1 MNGFLSDL
9 YRQKWSQFGWKLHS
23 VRLLFDLIA
32 FGITTA
38 LAFGL
43 KQEPSALPLTLAL
56 TLTPLTLTLTPAPTP
71 TLIPTLIPTPAP
83 TPPPTPAPTPT
94 PTLSLSLT

>member
-43 KQEPSALPLTLAL
+43 KQDA
-56 TLTPLTLTLTPAPTP
+56 
-71 TLIPTLIPTPAP
+71 LIPTPNP
-83 TPPPTPAPTPT
+83 DPDPNPPDPDPNPSPNPNPNPNPNQAGASPQPGH
-94 PTLSLSLT
+94 PQGG

>member
-43 KQEPSALPLTLAL
+43 KQDALN
-56 TLTPLTLTLTPAPTP
+56 PTP
-71 TLIPTLIPTPAP
+71 YPDPDPN
-83 TPPPTPAPTPT
+83 PPDPDPNPSPN
-94 PTLSLSLT
+94 PNPNPNPKPQPHPQP

>member
-43 KQEPSALPLTLAL
+43 KQDALH
-56 TLTPLTLTLTPAPTP
+56 PTP
-71 TLIPTLIPTPAP
+71 DPGPNPNLNPNLNPHPSPSPDPNPNQAAAKRKEAKALAEKAEKAAKVT
-83 TPPPTPAPTPT
+83 
-94 PTLSLSLT
+94 